1 MKTYIR
7 RFGAREDAF
16 QWMRSLNHA
25 TLDGSIY
32 CMTDGPEDDYAVV
45 DLRTA
50 IDLAIDLG
58 LPYEWAR

>member
-1 MKTYIR
+1 MFR
-7 RFGAREDAF
+7 
-16 QWMRSLNHA
+16 
-25 TLDGSIY
+25 TLRALAASYVDPYVDFTGHITS
-32 CMTDGPEDDYAVV
+32 YAVV